1 MNGVSAVVLATG
13 NDTRAIEAGAH
24 AYAAR
29 SGHYTSLTTWE
40 KDTNGDL
47 VGTLEMPMAVG
58 LVGGATASN
67 PIAKLAVK
75 ILGVKT
81 ARELAEVIVSVGLA
95 QNLAAL
101 RALSAEGI
109 QRGHMNLHARNVAIS
124 VGATGDLIDRIS
136 EKMVTER
143 KVRVDRAKELLEQY
157 SKR

>member
-1 MNGVSAVVLATG
+1 
-13 NDTRAIEAGAH
+13 
-24 AYAAR
+24 
-29 SGHYTSLTTWE
+29 
-40 KDTNGDL
+40 
-47 VGTLEMPMAVG
+47 
-58 LVGGATASN
+58 VGGATASN

-75 ILGVKT
+75 ILRVKT

-109 QRGHMNLHARNVAIS
+109 QRGHMNLHARNVAMS

-136 EKMVTER
+136 EKMVAER
-143 KVRVDRAKELLEQY
+143 KVRVDRAKELLEEY